1 MVEEPGPA
9 AEHLRLIKRGQA
21 QCGAQIKDGEYRP
34 VMPAFL
40 PHPRKNDRA
49 RQRNED
55 VAKVRL
61 QNCHTLE
68 NATQRVEKTRMWQ
81 KTDAREVH
89 VTRRRKR
96 DGASKGKGR
105 EAVAPDWMARVKGAQ
120 TMAQRSAGKARRD
133 AMDTNGGYAGRR
145 RHGAWRAGTEPHR
158 GCQSPAKVARGRN
171 CCGSAD
177 CRRGPGR
184 GRGQPRAA
192 GGAMGRPGLG
202 AQCGRRS
209 YASRR
214 QRRAT
219 GREGRQHAFNGRLPA
234 LWQSRPWRRSAPSSD
249 YARLWR
255 FINPSI
261 ERWNNDRYAVN
272 GPFGRY

>member
-1 MVEEPGPA
+1 M
-9 AEHLRLIKRGQA
+9 
-21 QCGAQIKDGEYRP
+21 
-34 VMPAFL
+34 
-40 PHPRKNDRA
+40 PHPRKRCEIGTK
-49 RQRNED
+49 NED

-81 KTDAREVH
+81 KADAREVH
-89 VTRRRKR
+89 VARRRKR